1 MTNQQV
7 THKVSPNP
15 RRAAFSSFIG
25 TTIEWYDY
33 YIFGTA
39 AVLVLNDQFFPAL
52 DPFAATMASF
62 ATFGV
67 AFIARPLGGAI
78 FGHFGDRV
86 SRKKMLVWSIMAMG
100 LATLVVGLLP
110 NYATIGVWAPIL
122 LVACRFVQGIAVGGE
137 WGGAVLMA
145 LEHAP
150 PEKRAFYASWPQ
162 CGVPAGVVLSSGTF
176 FFVQLM
182 PEEAMHSWGWRIP
195 FLMSVVLIAVGL
207 YIRLRVT
214 ESPEFVEV
222 KERGEQS
229 KVPAADIFRSHK
241 KFLIIGMLST
251 AAPNIVFYL
260 ATVFMLSYGPKVGID
275 RSLIFVSLMIAAA
288 FQVVS
293 MPYIATFADKH
304 SSRIMLLGGAVLVG
318 TMAFPIFALFN
329 TGTTWGV
336 MLAMLIALPIVHAT
350 AYGAVSSFIA
360 ELFPANVRFSGAA
373 LSYQLGGIITSAPV
387 PLVATLLYE
396 HYHTSN
402 AIALYVVCAAIVTF
416 IFVLIA
422 PRGKTDEPAGDQEL
436 PADAGSL
443 V

>member
-1 MTNQQV
+1 MTKQHATQ
-7 THKVSPNP
+7 KVSPDP

-39 AVLVLNDQFFPAL
+39 AVLVLNNQFFPTL

-67 AFIARPLGGAI
+67 AFVARPLGGAL

-86 SRKKMLVWSIMAMG
+86 SRKKMLVWSIVAMG
-100 LATLVVGLLP
+100 LATLTVGLLP
-110 NYATIGVWAPIL
+110 NYDAIGVWAPIL
-122 LVACRFVQGIAVGGE
+122 LVTCRFIQGIAVGGE

-150 PEKRAFYASWPQ
+150 PDKRAFYASWPQ
-162 CGVPAGVVLSSGTF
+162 CGVPAGIVLSSGTF
-176 FFVQLM
+176 FLVQLM
-182 PEEAMHSWGWRIP
+182 PEEAMQAWGWRIP
-195 FLMSVVLIAVGL
+195 FLLSVILIGVGL

-214 ESPEFVEV
+214 ESPEFLEV

-229 KVPAADIFRSHK
+229 KVPAGDIFRSHK
-241 KFLIIGMLST
+241 KSLIIGMLST

-275 RSLIFVSLMIAAA
+275 RSLIFVSLIIAAA

-304 SSRIMLLGGAVLVG
+304 SPRTVLLGGAILVG
-318 TMAFPIFALFN
+318 ATAFPIFALFN
-329 TGTTWGV
+329 TGTAWGV
-336 MLAMLIALPIVHAT
+336 MLAMLIALPVVHAT

-360 ELFPANVRFSGAA
+360 ELFPANVRFSGSA
-373 LSYQLGGIITSAPV
+373 LSYQLGGIVTSAPV
-387 PLVATLLYE
+387 PMVATLLYE
-396 HYHTSN
+396 NYHTSN
-402 AIALYVVCAAIVTF
+402 AIALYVVAAAIVTL
-416 IFVLIA
+416 IFVMMA
-422 PRGKTDEPAGDQEL
+422 PRGKTDAPAGHRDL
-436 PADAGSL
+436 PVDAGSL